1 MREVFTHEKKLD
13 NASFLFCPV
22 FSYDKKLQKHS
33 LYDFFAAAYACKYID
48 TLRLLWY
55 LYLQAN
61 KRMIF
66 LKNCKDLKAINLYK

>member
-1 MREVFTHEKKLD
+1 MHHFFFV
-13 NASFLFCPV
+13 LF
-22 FSYDKKLQKHS
+22 FRMIKNYKKHS

-66 LKNCKDLKAINLYK
+66 LKNCKDLKAKNLYE